1 MMYRSLRSPGR
12 RYREVGL
19 RADGWS
25 IDAVRILGTRSERY
39 FGIGPRGD
47 GPVMLLTRSIHTF
60 NMKRPISVIVADSR
74 GTVLRVGIMRPRRM
88 IRFAAA
94 RWVVETEAAAKL
106 PSPQMRIVASTIPRN
121 ARNVDPLRDTDRE
134 SRGSV

>member
-1 MMYRSLRSPGR
+1 MMYRSLQSPGR
-12 RYREVGL
+12 RYREVDL

-25 IDAVRILGTRSERY
+25 IDTVRILGSRSERY

-60 NMKRPISVIVADSR
+60 SMKRPISVIVADSG
-74 GTVLRVGIMRPRRM
+74 GTVLRAGIMRPRRM
-88 IRFAAA
+88 IWFAAA
-94 RWVVETEAAAKL
+94 RWVVETEATSKL
-106 PSPQMRIVASTIPRN
+106 PSPETRIVASTIPCY